1 MEHYLYGASCDVW
14 TTHLS
19 LKYIFTQKELNMRQ
33 RRWLELIKDYD
44 VRIQYKPGKGNV
56 VADALSRKNL
66 GQLSILFALPKELQE
81 EVQSMELALS
91 IRGMDGVLVNLQM
104 ELTLISRI
112 KEAQVSDLEIQK
124 IVQNIKDGKQS
135 DFSVDDRGVVWLM
148 IRLFLP
154 NSAIREELLA
164 EAVGYPASP

>member
-14 TTHLS
+14 TAHQS

-44 VRIQYKPGKGNV
+44 VRIQYKPGKANV
-56 VADALSRKNL
+56 VTDALSRNNL
-66 GQLSILFALPKELQE
+66 GYLSILVALPKELQE

-91 IRGMDGVLVNLQM
+91 IRGMDGVLVYLQM

-112 KEAQVSDLEIQK
+112 KEAQVNDLEIQK

-154 NSAIREELLA
+154 NSAIQEELLA